1 MINLLEELV
10 LLAIE
15 DDGAIAYTAGTIDFR
30 MSAVGACLVDLNQLG
45 RIDVDLNELSILSR
59 EPTGNAALDLVLR
72 KVAAGSPRSARAWV
86 DEISRDADQLLR
98 LALDSLDRLGI
109 LTQQEKRLLWVLKS
123 RRYPLIDGA
132 EQEEAKMRII
142 STLFGDQ
149 LPTPHDTVLI
159 GLAQVGKL
167 LQGFL
172 ATSEIARMEDR
183 LRKVGG
189 VDLIV
194 QEVAAALREAQI
206 ATANFALR
214 SSL

>member
-1 MINLLEELV
+1 M
-10 LLAIE
+10 
-15 DDGAIAYTAGTIDFR
+15 
-30 MSAVGACLVDLNQLG
+30 
-45 RIDVDLNELSILSR
+45 
-59 EPTGNAALDLVLR
+59 
-72 KVAAGSPRSARAWV
+72 
-86 DEISRDADQLLR
+86 
-98 LALDSLDRLGI
+98 
-109 LTQQEKRLLWVLKS
+109 LKS

>member
-1 MINLLEELV
+1 
-10 LLAIE
+10 LANGS
-15 DDGAIAYTAGTIDFR
+15 DT
-30 MSAVGACLVDLNQLG
+30 QLT
-45 RIDVDLNELSILSR
+45 DPILD
-59 EPTGNAALDLVLR
+59 AALGTANVPAYRGLSYQVL
-72 KVAAGSPRSARAWV
+72 
-86 DEISRDADQLLR
+86 
-98 LALDSLDRLGI
+98 
-109 LTQQEKRLLWVLKS
+109 
-123 RRYPLIDGA
+123 DGFV
-132 EQEEAKMRII
+132 